1 MLKAFDRLYTGS
13 APKLSLRFFAYDVD
27 RIRAIFCAANDTIE
41 TTDDA
46 ADELIA
52 MRLSPAVTEN
62 VNGFAVLPAP
72 EDVEDGVAT
81 TDVTVHVAGANRR
94 LLVVDRR

>member
-13 APKLSLRFFAYDVD
+13 ATKLSLRFFAYDVD
-27 RIRAIFCAANDTIE
+27 RICAVFCAANDAIE

-46 ADELIA
+46 ADERIA
-52 MRLSPAVTEN
+52 MTVSPAVTDN
-62 VNGFAVLPAP
+62 VNGFGALPTPA
-72 EDVEDGVAT
+72 DVEDGVAT

-94 LLVVDRR
+94 VSVVDHR

>member
-13 APKLSLRFFAYDVD
+13 ALKLSLRFFAYDVD
-27 RIRAIFCAANDTIE
+27 RICAIFCAANDTIE

-46 ADELIA
+46 DDERIA

-62 VNGFAVLPAP
+62 VNGFGVLPAP

-81 TDVTVHVAGANRR
+81 TDVTVHVAEANRR
-94 LLVVDRR
+94 LIVVDRR